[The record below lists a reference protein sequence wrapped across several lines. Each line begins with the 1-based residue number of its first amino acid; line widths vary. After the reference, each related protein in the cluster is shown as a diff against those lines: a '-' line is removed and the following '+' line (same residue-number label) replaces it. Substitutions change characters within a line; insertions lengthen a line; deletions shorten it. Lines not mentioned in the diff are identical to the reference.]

1 MKKSIITL
9 FIFSSLISVFSFQTA
24 FAQDTSGL
32 QMGTLL
38 PVTKDKDCN
47 SLLDQIENASTET
60 SPEVV
65 FKKFDND
72 MKNNVL
78 ACAIMTGKIHLWM
91 IPFYVV
97 YLIEFMIGI
106 AGLLSVLFLVM
117 AGFQYV
123 SSGLSEAKDKAKNTI
138 KHALM
143 GLGVALAA
151 WTVVNI
157 VQYIVTL

>member
-24 FAQDTSGL
+24 FAQASSGL
-32 QMGTLL
+32 EMGTLL
-38 PVTKDKDCN
+38 PQQKQETILCTDRMKDLEEVADPIKEFKE
-47 SLLDQIENASTET
+47 S
-60 SPEVV
+60 SPE
-65 FKKFDND
+65 D
-72 MKNNVL
+72 KNEIL
-78 ACAIMTGKIHLWM
+78 ACGIKTGKIHLWM
-91 IPFYVV
+91 IPYYVV

-123 SSGLSEAKDKAKNTI
+123 SSGLAEAKDKAKNTI